1 MDSVHLQAQA
11 ATDRGLLL
19 PRGYS
24 EIMRDGC
31 SGSSA
36 AGDRFSPHC
45 FIRLRNVLA
54 VFPSAQPRHR
64 HLRYPICQCEGLQNV
79 PAFEFFE
86 VDLPPIRYTRA
97 NVRCQNTM
105 IRHDS

>member
-1 MDSVHLQAQA
+1 MDRIHLQAQA

-36 AGDRFSPHC
+36 AGDRFISHC

-64 HLRYPICQCEGLQNV
+64 HLQY
-79 PAFEFFE
+79 
-86 VDLPPIRYTRA
+86 A
-97 NVRCQNTM
+97 NLSVCGSAECAGVRVL
-105 IRHDS
+105 